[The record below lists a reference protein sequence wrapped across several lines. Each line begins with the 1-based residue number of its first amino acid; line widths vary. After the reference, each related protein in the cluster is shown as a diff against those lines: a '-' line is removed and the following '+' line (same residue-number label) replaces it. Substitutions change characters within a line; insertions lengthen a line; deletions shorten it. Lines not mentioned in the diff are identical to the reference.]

1 MSGVTDR
8 LFCSQ
13 LKNCLSRLNSFFVLI
28 CGFRRG
34 IKPCY
39 LLPFHCMLF
48 CKTTILADLIVSLL
62 RFREDVFLLL
72 VRQHSSLAS
81 ITDTGPVTNDV
92 PKRAYFRGRR
102 VGQPLSGV
110 WVVGGPPPPPPE
122 DDIVDRTSLQQIVL
136 TLHLTQCSCFS
147 VMICRN
153 RNRRSATLQSHRR
166 SCKALFIH
174 CSSHVHTQASYTH
187 T

>member
-1 MSGVTDR
+1 MSGVIDR

-28 CGFRRG
+28 CGFRHG

-110 WVVGGPPPPPPE
+110 WVDVRPPPPRMTQLTE
-122 DDIVDRTSLQQIVL
+122 QVGNEFATNSFDVTFDTVFMFQCHDLQEQKSS
-136 TLHLTQCSCFS
+136 Q
-147 VMICRN
+147 RN
-153 RNRRSATLQSHRR
+153 TPV
-166 SCKALFIH
+166 
-174 CSSHVHTQASYTH
+174 SSQKL
-187 T
+187 